1 MDRDSE
7 GKDTKPERRRLNV
20 LVAVDGS
27 SLTDLV
33 LKRSGQFY
41 AVTDC
46 ELTLLTVAEHML
58 PVEHIP
64 ASAYGQE
71 RQKIAEEILQRAEKT
86 LKDHGIECKTRLA
99 FGPIEE
105 RIVRIAEEGEHDIV
119 FIGSRGLGGISRMLL
134 GSVAENVLRHAH
146 CSVMLV
152 R

>member
-1 MDRDSE
+1 MDKNNE
-7 GKDTKPERRRLNV
+7 EQGTKPERRRLNV

-27 SLTDLV
+27 EISDLV
-33 LKRSGQFY
+33 LKRSGQFCE
-41 AVTDC
+41 ATDC
-46 ELTLLTVAEHML
+46 DLTLLTIAEHMF
-58 PVEHIP
+58 PVENIP
-64 ASAYGQE
+64 DSAYGQE
-71 RQKIAEEILQRAEKT
+71 RKKMAEEILQQAEKT
-86 LKDHGIECKTRLA
+86 LKDHGIECKTKLA

-105 RIVRIAEEGEHDIV
+105 RIVRIAEEGKFDIV